1 MGNVMKFLFPTQ
13 RVFYII
19 SYHVYHALL
28 VLVKDIPLEYV
39 FKHIFL
45 SIDLF
50 NLMITF
56 SFPLFGLTF
65 LVNYMIWAVIFS
77 CLCKHLIVQ
86 FCQ

>member
-45 SIDLF
+45 SIVLI
-50 NLMITF
+50 NLIIIL
-56 SFPLFGLTF
+56 SFPLFGITF
-65 LVNYMIWAVIFS
+65 LEVYMI
-77 CLCKHLIVQ
+77 
-86 FCQ
+86 